1 MPRWPVWAVI
11 GAAIT
16 GLQRRMHARK
26 LVSCQR
32 HPNGVCLLCGSV
44 VLLALVAMQCVC
56 IGTVT
61 SYLCT
66 MLTVAVTLLR
76 CEGCVQIPC
85 QAGKWSATAALGSPC
100 SLDCAA
106 GYVCAAG
113 SQSPAPQEC
122 GGPQYYCP
130 QGSGSPLTV
139 SAGYYSAG
147 GQCPVAYAL
156 HDGAEARTS
165 MHE

>member
-1 MPRWPVWAVI
+1 MHPVPRWPVWAVI

-76 CEGCVQIPC
+76 CEGCVCRSRAKRASGQRLQRWARRAHWTVLRATCVLRALNPPRR
-85 QAGKWSATAALGSPC
+85 KSAVVPSTTVRRALAH
-100 SLDCAA
+100 L
-106 GYVCAAG
+106 
-113 SQSPAPQEC
+113 
-122 GGPQYYCP
+122 
-130 QGSGSPLTV
+130 
-139 SAGYYSAG
+139 
-147 GQCPVAYAL
+147 
-156 HDGAEARTS
+156 
-165 MHE
+165 